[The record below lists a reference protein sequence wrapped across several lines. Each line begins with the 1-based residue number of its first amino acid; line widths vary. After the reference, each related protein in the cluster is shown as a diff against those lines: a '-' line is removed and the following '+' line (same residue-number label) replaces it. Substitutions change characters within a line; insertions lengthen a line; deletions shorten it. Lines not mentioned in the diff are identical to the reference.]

1 MARKRGQNEGSIYQ
15 RKDGLW
21 TVAVTVQGKRISKY
35 FKSQSECREWL
46 RNTQSQIQ
54 NGLTLAG
61 ARTTVIEFLEQW
73 LGTIRESVRPKTLH
87 QYAQIARGH
96 IAPRLGNIKLKDLR
110 PDQIQ
115 GLYNEKLDKGVSART
130 VLLIHSVLHKALN
143 QALNLGLIGRNPAQ
157 AVSRPKAK
165 RKEMRILTSDQ
176 ARTFLSVAEETRYR
190 ALFHLAL
197 HTGMREGE
205 LLGLKWEDLDWV
217 TRQLQVKR
225 QLQVMPGI
233 GMFFAEPKTASGRRT
248 IVLSKAMIEKLREHL
263 DDQDQDRQQ
272 AGEKWRENGLIFPTT
287 IGTPMAARNMYEDF
301 RKLLKSIGLPVIR
314 FHDLRHTAATLMLQ
328 QGVHPK
334 IVQERLGHAD
344 ISMTLNTYSHVLPSM
359 QAEAAE
365 KLDELLNPI
374 EVSKEIKYLRE
385 AEQVYSTLPSGK

>member
-21 TVAVTVQGKRISKY
+21 TVQVTIQNKRISKY
-35 FKSQSECREWL
+35 FKTQSECREWL
-46 RNTQSQIQ
+46 RNTLNQIQ
-54 NGLTLAG
+54 NGLTVAG
-61 ARTTVIEFLEQW
+61 ARTTVIEFLQQW
-73 LGTIRESVRPKTLH
+73 LGTIRESVRPKTLY
-87 QYAQIARGH
+87 QYTQIVRQH
-96 IAPRLGNIKLKDLR
+96 ISPHLGAIKLKDLR

-115 GLYNEKLDKGVSART
+115 ALYNEELDKGVSART
-130 VLLIHSVLHKALN
+130 VLLTHSVLHKALN
-143 QALNLGLIGRNPAQ
+143 QALKLGLIGRNPAQ
-157 AVSRPKAK
+157 AVSRPKVSH
-165 RKEMRILTSDQ
+165 KEMRVLTSDQ
-176 ARTFLSVAEETRYR
+176 ARTFLSAAESTRYQ

-225 QLQVMPGI
+225 QLQRMSGKGLV
-233 GMFFAEPKTASGRRT
+233 FAEPKTAAGRRT
-248 IVLSKAMIEKLREHL
+248 IVLSKSMVEKLREHM
-263 DDQDQDRQQ
+263 DNQNQVRQQ
-272 AGEKWRENGLIFPTT
+272 AGEKWQENGLIFPTT

-301 RKLLKSIGLPVIR
+301 KKLLKRIGLPVIR

-328 QGVHPK
+328 QGVHAK

-359 QAEAAE
+359 QEEAAE
-365 KLDELLNPI
+365 KLDELLTPI
-374 EVSKEIKYLRE
+374 EVSKEIKHLRE
-385 AEQVYSTLPSGK
+385 VEQLYSA